1 VLVGLALGVV
11 AYFITRRSR
20 FERSRAA
27 ARARTARVKWRLDS
41 ETMDVMT
48 AASKLV
54 GELGG
59 GELAERP
66 SLAGRA
72 RALRSLPQPAR
83 RDPSA
88 PRAWVR
94 SRSGDARAIALHR
107 LAHARRVRVGRREAT
122 RRARH
127 RLVDRGPWRSKALSV
142 TRALEAKMSRR
153 HYRSWP
159 SAARSSRSTRVA
171 TVRARGVG
179 SQTTMRSSS
188 P

>member
-1 VLVGLALGVV
+1 VLAGWPGVLVGLALGVV

-94 SRSGDARAIALHR
+94 SRSGDARAIALHHSLM
-107 LAHARRVRVGRREAT
+107 LAEYASADERRRVELVIGWSIASLGGRR
-122 RRARH
+122 
-127 RLVDRGPWRSKALSV
+127 PF
-142 TRALEAKMSRR
+142 
-153 HYRSWP
+153 P
-159 SAARSSRSTRVA
+159 
-171 TVRARGVG
+171 
-179 SQTTMRSSS
+179 
-188 P
+188 